1 MTTRTLADGDT
12 DMETTHWGGPGEDYR
27 LSKIS
32 AASISEDNGIGAPA
46 PDDAAPVWQPPKA
59 IHSFPWFEMVM
70 TVIGV
75 LGVIGL
81 TLYMLTPEATGY
93 FALVKTT
100 LLALIPLVI
109 VVGFLI
115 RIDRW
120 EPEPWKTKISVFLWG
135 AGVAT
140 LSAGILNTALHHNIA
155 YSTGDAQGAS
165 ALSATFV
172 APLVEETLKGVVVL
186 IVVLV
191 RRTNINSVLDGVVY
205 AGFSAAGFMFTED
218 ILYFLRG
225 EAEGTTNLIVLVV
238 MRGIFSP
245 FLHVMATSMTGIGL
259 ALALLKFKRGWS
271 KAGIVA
277 VFWVCAM
284 GIHFLWNGSASYG
297 GGWFLVLYAVV
308 QVPAFIL
315 WSVLLLRATRKEAE
329 KIRTGLVPYVRT
341 GWVLPGEV
349 TMATDKRSRRAA
361 LKWAARGGRDA
372 KKAMRSFLANLASL
386 GLDQRLMAKHGPD
399 PARIENDRQMLTEAA
414 DNRREFLRLTS
425 IAEQQHDV
433 SKAVSSRAR
442 AA

>member
-1 MTTRTLADGDT
+1 
-12 DMETTHWGGPGEDYR
+12 METTHWGGPGEDYR

-32 AASISEDNGIGAPA
+32 AASIGDDNGIGAPA

-70 TVIGV
+70 TVLGV
-75 LGVIGL
+75 LGIIGL
-81 TLYMLTPEATGY
+81 TIYMLTPAASGY
-93 FALVKTT
+93 VALVKTT

-120 EPEPWKTKISVFLWG
+120 EPEPWRTKITVFLWG

-140 LSAGILNTALHHNIA
+140 LSSGILNTALHVNIA
-155 YSTGDAQGAS
+155 YSTGDAKAAS

-172 APLVEETLKGVVVL
+172 APLVEETLKAIGVL

-191 RRTNINSVLDGVVY
+191 RRTSINSVLDGVVY

-225 EAEGTTNLIVLVV
+225 EAQGTAQLIITVV
-238 MRGIFSP
+238 MRGVFSP

-259 ALALLKFKRGWS
+259 ALALLKFKHGWS
-271 KAGIVA
+271 KAGIVTL
-277 VFWVCAM
+277 FWVLAM
-284 GIHFLWNGSASYG
+284 AIHFLWNGSASFG
-297 GGWFLVLYAVV
+297 GGWFFILYLVV
-308 QVPAFIL
+308 QVPGFII
-315 WSVLLLRATRKEAE
+315 WSALLLRAARKEAH
-329 KIRTGLVPYVRT
+329 KIRKGLIPYVRT

-349 TMATDKRSRRAA
+349 TMATDNRSRKSARR
-361 LKWAARGGRDA
+361 WAARGGPES
-372 KKAMRSFLANLASL
+372 KKAMRSFLSNLASL

-399 PARIENDRQMLTEAA
+399 PARIESDRQMLAEAV
-414 DNRREFLRLTS
+414 DNRRTFLRLTS

-442 AA
+442 VA

>member
-1 MTTRTLADGDT
+1 
-12 DMETTHWGGPGEDYR
+12 METTHWGGPGEDYR

-32 AASISEDNGIGAPA
+32 AAAISEDNGIGAPA

-259 ALALLKFKRGWS
+259 ALALLKFKRR
-271 KAGIVA
+271 
-277 VFWVCAM
+277 
-284 GIHFLWNGSASYG
+284 
-297 GGWFLVLYAVV
+297 VLGVRHGDPLPV
-308 QVPAFIL
+308 ERQR
-315 WSVLLLRATRKEAE
+315 LLRGR
-329 KIRTGLVPYVRT
+329 LVPDPLRRCSGARVHRVVR
-341 GWVLPGEV
+341 P
-349 TMATDKRSRRAA
+349 A
-361 LKWAARGGRDA
+361 AARDTQGSGEDPHRPG
-372 KKAMRSFLANLASL
+372 SL
-386 GLDQRLMAKHGPD
+386 RPYRLG
-399 PARIENDRQMLTEAA
+399 PARRGYDGHRQA
-414 DNRREFLRLTS
+414 FP
-425 IAEQQHDV
+425 
-433 SKAVSSRAR
+433 
-442 AA
+442 